1 MLRVGMLAAAATL
14 AFGLSL
20 GSVGDASAADAAA
33 GKKIYDTNCLSCH
46 GPAGKGDGPVGAALN
61 PKPRDFSAAQF
72 KFDANKDGKPGTDAD
87 LTMVIQKGAGAFG
100 GSPLMAPWP
109 TLKPE
114 EVANVI
120 AFVRSLKK

>member
-20 GSVGDASAADAAA
+20 GSVGAASAADAAA
-33 GKKIYDTNCLSCH
+33 GKKVYDTNCLSCH

-61 PKPRDFSAAQF
+61 PKPRDFSAGQF

-120 AFVRSLKK
+120 AFIRSLKK

>member
-1 MLRVGMLAAAATL
+1 MLRAGTMVAAAAL
-14 AFGLSL
+14 AVGFSL
-20 GSVGDASAADAAA
+20 GAANAAAAADAAA
-33 GKKIYDTNCLSCH
+33 GKKIYDTNCMSCH

-61 PKPRDFSAAQF
+61 PKPRDFSTGQF
-72 KFDANKDGKPGTDAD
+72 KFDADKDGKPGSDAD
-87 LTMVIQKGAGAFG
+87 LTLVIQKGAAAYG
-100 GSPLMAPWP
+100 GSALMAPWP

>member
-1 MLRVGMLAAAATL
+1 MVAAAAL
-14 AFGLSL
+14 AVGLSL
-20 GSVGDASAADAAA
+20 GAANAASAADAAA
-33 GKKIYDTNCLSCH
+33 GKKIYDTNCMSCH

-61 PKPRDFSAAQF
+61 PKPRDFSTGQF
-72 KFDANKDGKPGTDAD
+72 KFDADKDGKPGTDAD
-87 LTMVIQKGAGAFG
+87 LTLVIQKGAAAYG
-100 GSPLMAPWP
+100 GSALMAPWP

>member
-20 GSVGDASAADAAA
+20 GSVGAASAADAAA

-46 GPAGKGDGPVGAALN
+46 GPTGKGDGPVGSALN
-61 PKPRDFSAAQF
+61 PRPRDFSTAQF

-120 AFVRSLKK
+120 AFIRTLKK